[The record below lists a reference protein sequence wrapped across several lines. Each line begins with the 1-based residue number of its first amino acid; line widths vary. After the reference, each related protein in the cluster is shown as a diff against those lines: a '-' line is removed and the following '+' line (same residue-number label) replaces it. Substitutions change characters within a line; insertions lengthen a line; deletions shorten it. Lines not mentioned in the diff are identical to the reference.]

1 LELIPAIRCNL
12 FLFKE
17 KKEKDFHSYQG
28 TFFINIMNLIIE
40 TERLILREMLPSDAE
55 ALFEMDSNPNVHQYL
70 WNKPLTSI
78 DEVYQYIEKVRN
90 QYLENNI
97 GRFVVILKETNE
109 LIGWAGLKYN
119 TEMVNNKVHFYDI
132 GYRLN
137 EKFWGKGYASEASFA
152 WLDYGFKVMKIKVM
166 EAAAHTANIASN
178 RILQKIGLKMTEQYL
193 EEGIS
198 WNWYELKNP
207 NL

>member
-1 LELIPAIRCNL
+1 
-12 FLFKE
+12 
-17 KKEKDFHSYQG
+17 
-28 TFFINIMNLIIE
+28 MNLILE

-55 ALFEMDSNPNVHQYL
+55 ALFEMDRNPNVHKYL

-78 DEVYQYIEKVRN
+78 DQVYEYIEIVRN

-97 GRFVVILKETNE
+97 GRFVVVLKETNE

-119 TEMVNNKVHFYDI
+119 TEKVNNKVHFYDI

-137 EKFWGKGYASEASFA
+137 EKFWEKGYASEASFA
-152 WLDYGFKVMKIKVM
+152 WLDYGFNVMKIKVM
-166 EAAAHTANIASN
+166 EAAAHTDNIASN

-193 EEGIS
+193 EEGVS